1 MRWNP
6 LPHRTLR
13 SRLLGLLLPGMAL
26 LLAASLW
33 NTRHD
38 AITAADA
45 AFDRSLLGALK
56 GLDLNVST
64 ASGGL
69 AVEQPYRLFEFFQ
82 LSSGGE
88 VHFRVA
94 TDDGL
99 VEIGSPDLPLPP
111 PGDALRS
118 GEPRFYDAVYFGEPV
133 RVGALRRVLD
143 PPVGDA
149 REVLIQVAEGTASRE
164 RFAQTFVRQALWRD
178 ASMLGLMALAV
189 AGVAGWALRPVQR
202 LAALTRSRRADDL
215 RALQT
220 DGLPED
226 LQPLVDAIN
235 QQLARTQAL
244 VEQRRQFLDDASHQL
259 RTPLTTLRAQLDY
272 ARRESDPARLHE
284 ALAALSTELDLA
296 SRSTQQ
302 LLQLARADAGALQRQ
317 TFDLGELAREVALQL
332 LPQARALGVDFG
344 VDLGVEPHVSPVDGP
359 DDPPV
364 IEADGDRLLLREAW
378 FNLAH
383 NALEHGCAAAGGQ
396 HVTLWA
402 TRLGEGWR
410 LGVDDDGPGLA
421 PELAGRIGERFAK
434 GRGSRGAGLGLAMA
448 RSVIERHGGEL
459 LTQPGAHGRGL
470 SVELRWGCR

>member
-6 LPHRTLR
+6 WPRRTI
-13 SRLLGLLLPGMAL
+13 SARLLGLVLPGMVL
-26 LLAASLW
+26 VLAVSLW
-33 NTRHD
+33 NTRND
-38 AITAADA
+38 ALAAANA

-82 LSSGGE
+82 LSSGGD
-88 VHFRVA
+88 VHYRVA
-94 TDDGL
+94 SDDGL
-99 VEIGSPDLPLPP
+99 VEIGSPGLPLP
-111 PGDALRS
+111 DRSLRD

-133 RVGALRRVLD
+133 RVGALRRDLQ

-149 REVLIQVAEGTASRE
+149 RQVLIQVAEGTASRE
-164 RFAQTFVRQALWRD
+164 RFAQEFVRKALWRD
-178 ASMLGLMALAV
+178 ASVLGLLALAV
-189 AGVAGWALRPVQR
+189 AGVTAWALRPVQR
-202 LAALTRSRRADDL
+202 LAQATRARDAEDLRPLQAEGLPDDL
-215 RALQT
+215 L
-220 DGLPED
+220 
-226 LQPLVDAIN
+226 PLVEAIN

-272 ARRESDPARLHE
+272 ARRESDPARRQE
-284 ALAALSTELDLA
+284 ALDALSQELDLA
-296 SRSTQQ
+296 SRSTHQ
-302 LLQLARADAGALQRQ
+302 LLQLARADAAPLQRQ

-344 VDLGVEPHVSPVDGP
+344 VEVHVSPLDWQEGP
-359 DDPPV
+359 GGAEV
-364 IEADGDRLLLREAW
+364 LMADGDRLLLREAW

-383 NALEHGCAAAGGQ
+383 NALEHGCTAGGGR
-396 HVTLWA
+396 HVTLWTTQFGA
-402 TRLGEGWR
+402 GWR
-410 LGVDDDGPGLA
+410 LGVVDDGAGLA

-448 RSVIERHGGEL
+448 RSVVERHGGEL
-459 LTQPGAHGRGL
+459 LAQPGGHGRGL
-470 SVELRWGCR
+470 RVELRWGYL

>member
-6 LPHRTLR
+6 LPRPTLR
-13 SRLLGLLLPGMAL
+13 RRLLGLLLPGMAL

-38 AITAADA
+38 AISAADA

-111 PGDALRS
+111 AGEPLRD

-133 RVGALRRVLD
+133 RVGALRRLLD

-149 REVLIQVAEGTASRE
+149 RQVLIQVAEGTASRE

-189 AGVAGWALRPVQR
+189 AAVTGWALRPVQR

-215 RALQT
+215 RALQA

-235 QQLARTQAL
+235 QQLERTQAL

-272 ARRESDPARLHE
+272 ARRESDPQRLQE
-284 ALAALSTELDLA
+284 VLAALSTELDLA
-296 SRSTQQ
+296 SRATHQ
-302 LLQLARADAGALQRQ
+302 LLQLARADAGPLQRLP
-317 TFDLGELAREVALQL
+317 FDLAELAREVALAL

-344 VDLGVEPHVSPVDGP
+344 VDLADGDGQTSPLP
-359 DDPPV
+359 
-364 IEADGDRLLLREAW
+364 ASGDRLLLREAW

-383 NALEHGCAAAGGQ
+383 NALVHGCSAASGGRR
-396 HVTLWA
+396 VTLEA
-402 TRLGEGWR
+402 GRTAEGWR
-410 LGVDDDGPGLA
+410 LGVVDDGAGLEA
-421 PELAGRIGERFAK
+421 DLADRLGERFAK

-448 RSVIERHGGEL
+448 RSVIERHGGRL
-459 LTQPGAHGRGL
+459 VAGPGDGGRGL
-470 SVELRWGCR
+470 RIELFWGSA

>member
-6 LPHRTLR
+6 LPRRTLR

-38 AITAADA
+38 AISAADA

-111 PGDALRS
+111 PGETWRS

-149 REVLIQVAEGTASRE
+149 RQVLIQVAEGTASRE

-189 AGVAGWALRPVQR
+189 AAVAGWALRPVQR
-202 LAALTRSRRADDL
+202 LAELTRSRRADDL

-226 LQPLVDAIN
+226 LQPLVEAIN
-235 QQLARTQAL
+235 QQLERTQAL

-284 ALAALSTELDLA
+284 ALAALSGELDLA
-296 SRSTQQ
+296 SRATNQ
-302 LLQLARADAGALQRQ
+302 LLQLARADAGPLQRQ
-317 TFDLGELAREVALQL
+317 PFDLGELAREVALQL
-332 LPQARALGVDFG
+332 LPQARTLGVDFG
-344 VDLGVEPHVSPVDGP
+344 VDLQRPP
-359 DDPPV
+359 DDAPALLA
-364 IEADGDRLLLREAW
+364 EGDRLLLREAW

-383 NALEHGCAAAGGQ
+383 NALVHGCSAASRGRR
-396 HVTLWA
+396 VTLEA
-402 TRLGEGWR
+402 GRTDDGWR
-410 LGVDDDGPGLA
+410 LGVVDDGAGLDPA
-421 PELAGRIGERFAK
+421 LAGRIGERFAK

-448 RSVIERHGGEL
+448 RSVIERHGGRL
-459 LTQPGAHGRGL
+459 VALPGDAGRGL
-470 SVELRWGCR
+470 RIELQWGAA